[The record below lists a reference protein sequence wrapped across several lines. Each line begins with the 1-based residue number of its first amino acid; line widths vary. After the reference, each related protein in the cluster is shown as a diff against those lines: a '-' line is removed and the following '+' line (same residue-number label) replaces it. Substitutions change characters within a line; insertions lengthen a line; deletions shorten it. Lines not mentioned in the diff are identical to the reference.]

1 MIAALPGMLVFVFT
15 GYGLIQFLLHQP
27 PSWLLFI
34 ALALAVGV
42 SARAWGVF
50 ATPEQQDSD
59 SEKRA
64 ATEQGHGAGFKLYC
78 RPGLRAIPNEC
89 ARKDHGTRVEHT
101 QGSIS

>member
-42 SARAWGVF
+42 SAWAWGVF

-64 ATEQGHGAGFKLYC
+64 ATEQGHGGWLQTVL
-78 RPGLRAIPNEC
+78 P
-89 ARKDHGTRVEHT
+89 ARFEGAP
-101 QGSIS
+101 Q